1 MSNFTTDLMSA
12 LMRGEGVETIM
23 RDELEAAMNE
33 LLKLELTTF
42 LDYEKYDPIGYNSG
56 NSRNGS
62 YTRQL
67 KTRFGAIEVVIPRD
81 RKGDFKQKLIPSHS
95 RSTDD
100 LESMVIQMYSKGITT
115 SEIADLIERMYG
127 AHYTP
132 QTISN
137 MTRVVQ
143 DQVIAYHQR
152 SLNARYAV
160 IYCDATYLSVRRNSV
175 AKEALHILLGI
186 TPEGHKEVLDYRLYP
201 TESCENYR
209 EMLIDIQERGVK
221 EVLLSVSDGLKG
233 LKDACLETFPR
244 AQHQACW
251 IHIQRN
257 IGRLVRR
264 EDKARV
270 MGDAKQIYQAGSL
283 AEALEAYEIF
293 KRDHR
298 KRYPKVVHL
307 LENNMESLFS
317 FFTFPKAIRPSI
329 YTTNLIENLNKQL
342 KRDMKRKEQ
351 FPNEEALDRFTCV
364 KVLDYNQRF
373 YERIHKGFNLV
384 TAELIILFE
393 SEVE

>member
-1 MSNFTTDLMSA
+1 
-12 LMRGEGVETIM
+12 
-23 RDELEAAMNE
+23 
-33 LLKLELTTF
+33 
-42 LDYEKYDPIGYNSG
+42 
-56 NSRNGS
+56 
-62 YTRQL
+62 
-67 KTRFGAIEVVIPRD
+67 
-81 RKGDFKQKLIPSHS
+81 
-95 RSTDD
+95 
-100 LESMVIQMYSKGITT
+100 
-115 SEIADLIERMYG
+115 
-127 AHYTP
+127 
-132 QTISN
+132 
-137 MTRVVQ
+137 
-143 DQVIAYHQR
+143 
-152 SLNARYAV
+152 
-160 IYCDATYLSVRRNSV
+160 
-175 AKEALHILLGI
+175 
-186 TPEGHKEVLDYRLYP
+186 
-201 TESCENYR
+201 
-209 EMLIDIQERGVK
+209 MLIDIQERGVK
-221 EVLLSVSDGLKG
+221 EVLLFVSDGLKG

>member
-12 LMRGEGVETIM
+12 LIRGEGVEAIM

-67 KTRFGAIEVVIPRD
+67 KTRFGEIEVVIPRD

-152 SLNARYAV
+152 SLNTRYAV

-221 EVLLSVSDGLKG
+221 EVLLFVSDGLKG
-233 LKDACLETFPR
+233 LKDA
-244 AQHQACW
+244 
-251 IHIQRN
+251 
-257 IGRLVRR
+257 
-264 EDKARV
+264 
-270 MGDAKQIYQAGSL
+270 
-283 AEALEAYEIF
+283 
-293 KRDHR
+293 
-298 KRYPKVVHL
+298 
-307 LENNMESLFS
+307 
-317 FFTFPKAIRPSI
+317 
-329 YTTNLIENLNKQL
+329 
-342 KRDMKRKEQ
+342 
-351 FPNEEALDRFTCV
+351 
-364 KVLDYNQRF
+364 
-373 YERIHKGFNLV
+373 
-384 TAELIILFE
+384 
-393 SEVE
+393 

>member
-67 KTRFGAIEVVIPRD
+67 KTRFGEIEVVIPRD

-143 DQVIAYHQR
+143 DQVIA
-152 SLNARYAV
+152 
-160 IYCDATYLSVRRNSV
+160 
-175 AKEALHILLGI
+175 
-186 TPEGHKEVLDYRLYP
+186 
-201 TESCENYR
+201 
-209 EMLIDIQERGVK
+209 
-221 EVLLSVSDGLKG
+221 
-233 LKDACLETFPR
+233 
-244 AQHQACW
+244 
-251 IHIQRN
+251 
-257 IGRLVRR
+257 
-264 EDKARV
+264 
-270 MGDAKQIYQAGSL
+270 
-283 AEALEAYEIF
+283 
-293 KRDHR
+293 
-298 KRYPKVVHL
+298 
-307 LENNMESLFS
+307 
-317 FFTFPKAIRPSI
+317 
-329 YTTNLIENLNKQL
+329 
-342 KRDMKRKEQ
+342 
-351 FPNEEALDRFTCV
+351 
-364 KVLDYNQRF
+364 
-373 YERIHKGFNLV
+373 
-384 TAELIILFE
+384 
-393 SEVE
+393 